1 MDDIIDLTTVVAAS
15 TNQVAGALEEGD
27 LAILNL
33 KDGIYYGL
41 NSVGSRIWALIQSPI
56 SVKQI
61 RDTLLA
67 EYEVDIDVCTRELI
81 ALLNNLSSKDLIEVH
96 ADGE

>member
-1 MDDIIDLTTVVAAS
+1 MDNIIDLNTVVAAS

>member
-1 MDDIIDLTTVVAAS
+1 MDDIIDLNTVVAAS